1 MTAYMIAGYL
11 EWYDWGHLHADLD
24 PGVGYIQDQL
34 DQRGTDCNNLLQFG
48 FVYTANWSFQN

>member
-1 MTAYMIAGYL
+1 MTTAYMIAGYL

-48 FVYTANWSFQN
+48 FVCTVN